1 MTKLA
6 KSVGRPFEIYLLRAT
21 TWALSRFG
29 ELRPIRKRLLLTW
42 ITAFSLS
49 AIISFAITLLAPI
62 TIR

>member
-6 KSVGRPFEIYLLRAT
+6 KSVGRAFEIYLLRAT

-42 ITAFSLS
+42 ITVFSLS
-49 AIISFAITLLAPI
+49 MIISFAITLLVPVPV
-62 TIR
+62 R